1 MESPDNL
8 LTNKTNTIM
17 KNYKSLYD
25 LNEEQL
31 DCLRQNYLANLDD
44 PDWYSLSHASA
55 LVSFAQLEAEYLG
68 YQFSDDDFL
77 I

>member
-1 MESPDNL
+1 
-8 LTNKTNTIM
+8 M

-44 PDWYSLSHASA
+44 PDWYSLAH
-55 LVSFAQLEAEYLG
+55 VRDIVPFDKLEEEYCG
-68 YQFSDDDFL
+68 YRFVDDDFL